1 MNTAGQLDLAKML
14 LRELI
19 KIVFSEERKVVFWEN
34 SNIMSK

>member
-1 MNTAGQLDLAKML
+1 MNIAGQLDLTNML

-19 KIVFSEERKVVFWEN
+19 KIVFCEERKVVFWEN